1 MNNYKHVCMLL
12 LGWLTCIVLFSA
24 CKKDVYDPNKNEP
37 AKDIFDFATTVDKSL
52 DIDYGMKGNKAVFE
66 VFTEDP
72 VILENGK
79 AKKKENVKSIAA
91 VMSKHLFVHTPVL
104 SICQQLARKFTCI
117 RRIIFYRP
125 AWKSRSKIREL
136 NST

>member
-79 AKKKENVKSIAA
+79 EKKKDRKQHEKRIVKI
-91 VMSKHLFVHTPVL
+91 VMFKRFHLTPPERYYF
-104 SICQQLARKFTCI
+104 QYTM
-117 RRIIFYRP
+117 
-125 AWKSRSKIREL
+125 REK
-136 NST
+136 TGQ

>member
-12 LGWLTCIVLFSA
+12 LGWLTCVVLFSA

-72 VILENGK
+72 VILENGIK
-79 AKKKENVKSIAA
+79 RS
-91 VMSKHLFVHTPVL
+91 SFFFPV
-104 SICQQLARKFTCI
+104 I
-117 RRIIFYRP
+117 P
-125 AWKSRSKIREL
+125 
-136 NST
+136 

>member
-52 DIDYGMKGNKAVFE
+52 DIDYGMKGNKAVFGGIHGRSRY
-66 VFTEDP
+66 FR
-72 VILENGK
+72 K
-79 AKKKENVKSIAA
+79 RKSQEKRKCKIHFK
-91 VMSKHLFVHTPVL
+91 SVHG
-104 SICQQLARKFTCI
+104 
-117 RRIIFYRP
+117 
-125 AWKSRSKIREL
+125 
-136 NST
+136 